1 MLKYS
6 RIRCQCCIKENIRRQ
21 NKLWKRCIMVN
32 QQCKS
37 EIEKILNILGRR
49 FNEVGIHWAVG
60 GSCLLKV
67 YGIVDQVGDIDLL
80 FAYQD
85 ITQVLLIMD
94 EICYRK
100 EIPIKSEY
108 ETAAFY
114 VYECDQISIDI
125 MANFR
130 IKHED
135 GVYEFIFDDQSIVYR
150 EELYGVEIPYTSLED
165 WLVAYDVMINRESK
179 VKMIK
184 DYFISHP
191 AVHRTLLERN
201 REQEIP
207 AHTKQL
213 INEILG
219 ER

>member
-1 MLKYS
+1 MS
-6 RIRCQCCIKENIRRQ
+6 R
-21 NKLWKRCIMVN
+21 
-32 QQCKS
+32 
-37 EIEKILNILGRR
+37 LGRR
-49 FNEVGIHWAVG
+49 FNEVGVQWAVG

-80 FAYQD
+80 VAYQD
-85 ITQVLLIMD
+85 INQVLLIMD

-130 IKHED
+130 VRHED
-135 GVYEFIFDDQSIVYR
+135 GVYEFIFDDQSIVYK
-150 EELYGVEIPYTSLED
+150 EELNGVEIPYTSLED
-165 WLVAYDVMINRESK
+165 WLVAYDVMINRERK

-184 DYFISHP
+184 DYFTSHP
-191 AVHRTLLERN
+191 VVHRTLLERN
-201 REQEIP
+201 RNQEIP
-207 AHTKQL
+207 THTKR
-213 INEILG
+213 IIDEILG